1 MIDILT
7 YIKASPNYETGWRD
21 FNIAAGNNLYLYFT
35 GNSIL
40 AVIYLEITD

>member
-21 FNIAAGNNLYLYFT
+21 FNIAAGNSLYFT
-35 GNSIL
+35 GYSIL